1 MKKLL
6 EIFPAI
12 ILTVYIT
19 AGNMTGFRLS
29 FVRPLSLS
37 GLIFMALI
45 LFLRRKK
52 NGLSAIDKGFFV
64 YFTVNAVVFWVF
76 PQNLADIAA
85 AFPTGLLY
93 TILFIL
99 TAFPALFMRR
109 YFTEHFAKKSTPQ
122 AVWQTNIFKTINRN
136 MTWAWAGIFALS
148 AFITVVPWLFS
159 MPASLLAG
167 LVFQVMLPALIMLGI
182 GLPLNRRYPL
192 YYQRKM
198 GIEPVHEIGKE
209 NIKKPAPY
217 IGAEETTRKEEHMTD
232 SLKVVAINGSPHGAI
247 GNTSQMIQMIAS
259 VLSQEGIAVEEV
271 FLSGKRIEYCIG
283 CGVCLEKTRCWR
295 QDDHAEIVDK
305 LLTAQGIILASPVYF
320 KHVTAQMKTFFDRSL
335 SLGHKPRKSYKP
347 GLAITVSA
355 GLGDSTTAKYL
366 EGVLRVYGAFS
377 AGAIVAIATSP
388 GGFLGKELVEARAAD
403 LGRDLARAIKEQ
415 RQYPATGEE
424 LSFYLFM
431 RDLVTRE
438 KDFMRGDY
446 QHWQE
451 AGLLDGFEAYA
462 GQSFTVP
469 PFDPALRKEWLKN
482 IITEEVDKDKE
493 REAPDEVSPGHVAG
507 PASAKSCLELLRMM
521 PMGFKGQAGKD
532 LSAVY
537 QFDITG
543 SEEFTAHLRIADG
556 KCTFLEGPHERPD
569 VVIKSPADV
578 WLAISRGE
586 MDGQSAFMSG
596 KYRVEGN
603 IALLLNLKSLFGG

>member
-6 EIFPAI
+6 EFFPGI
-12 ILTVYIT
+12 ILTVYIIT
-19 AGNMTGFRLS
+19 GNMTGFRLS
-29 FVRPLSLS
+29 LMRPLSLS
-37 GLIFMALI
+37 GLILMALT

-52 NGLSAIDKGFFV
+52 NGLSAIDRGFFA
-64 YFTVNAVVFWVF
+64 YFAANAVAFWIF
-76 PQNLADIAA
+76 PQTLANITAT
-85 AFPTGLLY
+85 FPTGILY
-93 TILFIL
+93 AILFIF
-99 TAFPALFMRR
+99 TALPALFMRQ
-109 YFTEHFAKKSTPQ
+109 YFTEYFAKKSTPQ
-122 AVWQTNIFKTINRN
+122 AVWQTDLFRTINRN
-136 MTWAWAGIFALS
+136 MTWAWAGIFAVS
-148 AFITVVPWLFS
+148 AFITVIPWLFS
-159 MPASLLAG
+159 MPGG
-167 LVFQVMLPALIMLGI
+167 LFVGIAFQVMLPALLMLGV
-182 GLPLNRRYPL
+182 GLPLNRKYPS
-192 YYQRKM
+192 YYQLKI

-209 NIKKPAPY
+209 NIKKTATHTG
-217 IGAEETTRKEEHMTD
+217 IEETTSKEEYMAD
-232 SLKVVAINGSPHGAI
+232 SLKVVAINGSPHGAM

-271 FLSGKRIEYCIG
+271 FLSNKRIEYCIG

-305 LLTAQGIILASPVYF
+305 LLAAQGIILASPVYF
-320 KHVTAQMKTFFDRSL
+320 KHVTAQMKTFLDRSL

-377 AGAIVAIATSP
+377 AGALVAISTSP

-415 RQYPATGEE
+415 RQYPASGKE

-438 KDFMRGDY
+438 KDFMCGDY

-451 AGLLDGFEAYA
+451 AGLLDGFETYV

-469 PFDPALRKEWLKN
+469 PFDPVLRKEWLKN
-482 IITEEVDKDKE
+482 IITKEVDKDKNK
-493 REAPDEVSPGHVAG
+493 EAPDKFSHGPVAG
-507 PASAKSCLELLRMM
+507 PVSAKSCFELLRMM

-532 LSAVY
+532 FSAVY

-556 KCTFLEGPHERPD
+556 QCTFLEGSHERPD
-569 VVIKSPADV
+569 VVIKSPANV
-578 WLAISRGE
+578 WLAISRGD